1 MNYSVLVVDDDKELR
16 QLYRI
21 VLERAGFRVSEAA
34 NGAEA
39 LKALM
44 SHTPDIIVM
53 DMLMP
58 MLGGEAV
65 MRRIQ
70 QIPSLANIRIVVLTA
85 YPRFRETAVFLQAD
99 EFLVKPTS
107 PNELVHALQAVLARE
122 F

>member
-1 MNYSVLVVDDDKELR
+1 MSQSVLVVDDDKQLR

-21 VLERAGFRVSEAA
+21 VLERAGFRVEEAA

-44 SHTPDIIVM
+44 SHTPDAIVM

-65 MRRIQ
+65 MKRIQ
-70 QIPSLANIRIVVLTA
+70 QMPSLSDIRIVVLTA

-107 PNELVHALQAVLARE
+107 PNDLVLALQSVLARE
-122 F
+122 Y